1 MSSSLPPIRRIVT
14 EDDAQGRSRIV
25 LDAPATATRT
35 VPERPN

>member
-25 LDAPATATRT
+25 LDAPATAIRT